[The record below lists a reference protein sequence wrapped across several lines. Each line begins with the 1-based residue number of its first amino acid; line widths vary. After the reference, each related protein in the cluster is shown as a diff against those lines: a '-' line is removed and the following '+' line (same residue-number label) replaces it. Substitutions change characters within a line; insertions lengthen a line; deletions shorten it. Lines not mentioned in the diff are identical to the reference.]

1 MASGF
6 AAQTAQKERVSDRS
20 ADAGLEE
27 EFKPKGTIAIVA
39 MFVATL
45 ILLWLSIYLILI
57 ARGVTV

>member
-1 MASGF
+1 M
-6 AAQTAQKERVSDRS
+6 SDRS
-20 ADAGLEE
+20 ADAAFEE
-27 EFKPKGTIAIVA
+27 EFKPRGTIAIVA